1 MDQEAQTIERKSF
14 SVPEF
19 AKRHGISTA
28 TVWRRIAAGEITA
41 FKTGGLTRILIDEE
55 ARWLG
60 ERPRASTLPR
70 VAAQ

>member
-1 MDQEAQTIERKSF
+1 MYRETQTIERKSF

-55 ARWLG
+55 ARWLDALSNASKQ
-60 ERPRASTLPR
+60 PARA
-70 VAAQ
+70 Q

>member
-1 MDQEAQTIERKSF
+1 MDQETQTIERKSF